1 MIRHIS
7 ARVDILRDGVRC
19 GSLPFPQSSPPSVMA
34 DSASAIKTSLAGVF
48 LHTGEIDYLNDEL
61 QPVLII
67 DGVET
72 PIGVFVPGTV
82 TTSSKGYGA
91 DLDLSLI
98 HI

>member
-7 ARVDILRDGVRC
+7 ARVDILRTVCAAALCR
-19 GSLPFPQSSPPSVMA
+19 SRSRSPPSVMA

-82 TTSSKGYGA
+82 TTSSKGYGRGPRPRGG
-91 DLDLSLI
+91 L
-98 HI
+98 